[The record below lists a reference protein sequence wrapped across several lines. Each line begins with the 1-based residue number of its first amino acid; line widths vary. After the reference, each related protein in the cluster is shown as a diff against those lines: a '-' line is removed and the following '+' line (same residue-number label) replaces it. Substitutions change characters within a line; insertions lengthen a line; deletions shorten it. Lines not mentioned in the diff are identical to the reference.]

1 MIGAVLALA
10 VGHPHPALP
19 QGGGS
24 RKELLLQGGGS
35 PTFLETPVAG
45 AEEIAFA
52 AFAPLPK
59 EFGEKDRQRL
69 AVAVRT
75 LANGSQEYSRRGV
88 FEVTDGRTVGAALL
102 PDGVLVRFVVPSRNL
117 VNGVALMEGLL
128 RRPSVTDEA
137 LGEALRRLQRGEPD
151 YWVSA
156 LRPGGNSLRSL
167 RADEARALLARTF
180 NPTRTVVAAVGGFAA
195 GDPEARWRRRTADWR
210 PVREPRYPDISPT
223 PEPKDNPAGIT
234 SVELRGAAF
243 PATDPLLA
251 ARWLALLA
259 LGVGK
264 GGALF
269 RDVRQVEGWSYRQE
283 AILWPDRAGLV
294 PRLVA
299 AAAPEAGEAGRAEG
313 LRATL
318 LKGVAGLTEGDRERA
333 LGVAGLGLGPLW
345 LFDGPVGD
353 SPLDRASLDAYWWS
367 KAGVRWDWARLEG
380 AMREVPLDEL
390 KRVAEGMVRDARAI
404 VTPGR
409 VR

>member
-1 MIGAVLALA
+1 MLAFPPPVVA
-10 VGHPHPALP
+10 PPV
-19 QGGGS
+19 
-24 RKELLLQGGGS
+24 
-35 PTFLETPVAG
+35 FLETPVAG

-59 EFGEKDRQRL
+59 AFGEVDRQKL
-69 AVAVRT
+69 AVAVRM

-88 FEVTDGRTVGAALL
+88 FDITDGRTVRAALL
-102 PDGVLVRFVVPSRNL
+102 PDGVLVRFTVPSRNL

-128 RRPSVTDEA
+128 RRPSISDEA

-151 YWVSA
+151 YWTSA
-156 LRPGGNSLRSL
+156 LRPGGNSLKTL
-167 RADEARALLARTF
+167 RVAEARALL
-180 NPTRTVVAAVGGFAA
+180 TRVFDPRRVVVAAVGGFAA
-195 GDPEARWRRRTADWR
+195 GDLQARWARRTADWR
-210 PVREPRYPDISPT
+210 PATEPRYPDISPT
-223 PEPKDNPAGIT
+223 PEPKDNPAGVT

-243 PATDPLLA
+243 PATDPKLA

-283 AILWPDRAGLV
+283 AILWPDRAGLT

-299 AAAPEAGEAGRAEG
+299 AAAPGEGEETRAEAM
-313 LRATL
+313 RATL
-318 LKGVAGLTEGDRERA
+318 LKSVAGLTEGDRERA
-333 LGVAGLGLGPLW
+333 LGAAGLGLGPLW
-345 LFDGPVGD
+345 LLDGPVGD
-353 SPLDRASLDAYWWS
+353 SILDRATLDAYWWS
-367 KAGVRWDWARLEG
+367 KAGARWDWERLRG
-380 AMREVPLDEL
+380 AMREVPLEEL
-390 KRVAEGMVRDARAI
+390 KTVATEMVRDARAI